1 MRSFVILVL
10 IAAIGCTVGPKYQKP
25 VMETPVQYRDSQY
38 SKAGDSISYLAWWD
52 MFKDPALQDLIRV
65 SVTDNR
71 NLRTTLARVQEARLI
86 AGYAATG
93 NLPMIGYG
101 GRVQRVDLSNDNAN
115 EVGGGAPRGNFGL
128 FAQATW
134 EPDFWGKFRNDRK
147 ASEAEMRGRENDY
160 RWMNISL
167 IADVASQYFLL
178 RDLDERLEIAQ
189 RTLTSRESTFDII
202 NKRFEKGEVAELDK
216 LQAEGQVAIANATIY
231 NLTRGIR
238 QSENMLSILTGRS
251 PIEIR
256 RGLKN
261 AEQQLPPELPVG
273 LPSTLLSQRPDVLS
287 AEQAFQAQVSRIGV
301 AEAMRYPSFNLM
313 AALGVY
319 SQDLSSLFT
328 NNALANVL
336 NASVSGPIFQF
347 GRNKKRVDIE
357 RQRSEQLRLQYE
369 QAVLNALKDVQDG
382 LVGIETYRK
391 ERESLEKYVRTS
403 RRTYELSLARYDAG
417 YSSYLELLDAERM
430 LFDAENR
437 ACVVRR
443 EQLVALVHLYR
454 ALGGGWDPATVF

>member
-430 LFDAENR
+430 LFDAEN
-437 ACVVRR
+437 
-443 EQLVALVHLYR
+443 
-454 ALGGGWDPATVF
+454 VF